1 MVAVLLLGLV
11 IGLCTFGKQSQR
23 PSRLSRA
30 EKRELKRLS
39 RKKGRRVC
47 SKRHRSRKRKEK
59 ARLVEEVGIDQV
71 RAMVQANK
79 KEIEEQRVRLQAA
92 RDYPNSLRLVV
103 DLTWAET
110 LSDKELSSLAKQV
123 CYVYGR
129 VRAALAPP
137 SLTLASY
144 GGSAAEALQ
153 RFGACSWIVDRNPLS
168 VRELFDA
175 KDVVYLSP
183 DADHPLEEVLDS
195 DVYVVGGIVDRNHSK
210 GLTLAAAEGA
220 RARALRLPFDEH
232 LPEVSAKDRVLTVV
246 ACVGVLMGRH
256 AGGTWKEVLERS
268 LPRRGKGYDG
278 GCQTRGGAWR
288 GTDGSGWGPR
298 ENAVDLKDL

>member
-1 MVAVLLLGLV
+1 MAVSFARRCAFLSMPTIFFVSWALLHPTVVIAPCSTYYSTCYYPLVTSNFLGVLIRCSSSVSTKRPPLLL
-11 IGLCTFGKQSQR
+11 
-23 PSRLSRA
+23 PSAHPRNVP
-30 EKRELKRLS
+30 
-39 RKKGRRVC
+39 RRF
-47 SKRHRSRKRKEK
+47 
-59 ARLVEEVGIDQV
+59 L
-71 RAMVQANK
+71 
-79 KEIEEQRVRLQAA
+79 
-92 RDYPNSLRLVV
+92 
-103 DLTWAET
+103 
-110 LSDKELSSLAKQV
+110 
-123 CYVYGR
+123 
-129 VRAALAPP
+129 
-137 SLTLASY
+137 
-144 GGSAAEALQ
+144 